1 MKDLSPRFLDGM
13 TSKPQQVRL
22 SFTDQSLLLLGD
34 ADVITTWPYIKILV
48 KEDWVDG
55 VGAILGHKDHPD
67 AGLSIYREQDFKKIQ
82 QKLSRRDR
90 ASFIIPTQYR
100 HIFLMALGAVAA
112 GFILFPVVTNMASF
126 MTHFIPK
133 SAERQLGDFA
143 ISQLSLEYTP
153 CNDPVALRHLQTIS
167 KRLLAGTNE
176 KNAVLDIHIFRADT
190 ANAFSLPGEKFAVL
204 SAFLND
210 AQSENEVAS
219 VMAHEMGHLEKHDA
233 LEGFVQSQGLSII
246 GAMAGTS
253 GSYGDVTKFASFL
266 QTMNYSRKKEFDAD
280 EYGAKL
286 LLKTGYSPKGLASFL
301 SRMDKMDNGM
311 MGEVIRHAEFLSTH
325 PNTEER
331 VKRIKA
337 FGGTDAYKPSLS
349 VEEFKDL
356 KNACRSISKALKSE
370 GPPPLPKSEGLQE

>member
-1 MKDLSPRFLDGM
+1 MKDLSPRFLDGV
-13 TSKPQQVRL
+13 TSKPQIVRL
-22 SFTDQSLLLLGD
+22 SFTDQSVILLGE
-34 ADVITTWPYIKILV
+34 ADVATTWPYTKIFV
-48 KEDWVDG
+48 KEDWIDG
-55 VGAILGHKDHPD
+55 AGAILGHKDHPD
-67 AGLSIYREQDFKKIQ
+67 AGLSVYRLQEFKRIQ
-82 QKLSRRDR
+82 QKLSRRHR

-100 HIFLMALGAVAA
+100 HISLMAVGAVAA
-112 GFILFPVVTNMASF
+112 GFVLFPVVSNMASF
-126 MTHFIPK
+126 VTHFIPK
-133 SAERQLGDFA
+133 STERQLGDFA

-167 KRLLAGTNE
+167 KRLLAGTAE
-176 KNAVLDIHIFRADT
+176 KNAALDIHLFTSDT
-190 ANAFSLPGEKFAVL
+190 PNAFSLPGEKFAVL
-204 SAFLND
+204 SGFLKD

-219 VMAHEMGHLEKHDA
+219 VMAHEMGHLAKHDA
-233 LEGFVQSQGLSII
+233 LEQFVQSQGLSII

-266 QTMNYSRKKEFDAD
+266 QTMNYSRKKEFAAD

-311 MGEVIRHAEFLSTH
+311 MGEVIKHAEFLSTH

-331 VKRIKA
+331 VKRIKV

-349 VEEFKDL
+349 AEEFKDL
-356 KNACRSISKALKSE
+356 KNACRFTSKALKSKAL
-370 GPPPLPKSEGLQE
+370 PPPPESEGSQE